1 MAQPEFMMS
10 APVGVAGRKPKT
22 SIYTML
28 LVISLI
34 ALLIGCLM
42 LWLEIKQLEGTFGGV
57 KGSLSTSAGPARI
70 LVASERVGMIGA
82 VSTSAYAGVSSAASA
97 ASACRAPNSRSRSNR
112 AAGSFLTI

>member
-34 ALLIGCLM
+34 ALLFGCLM

-57 KGSLSTSAGPARI
+57 KGRI
-70 LVASERVGMIGA
+70 SMN
-82 VSTSAYAGVSSAASA
+82 AASA
-97 ASACRAPNSRSRSNR
+97 QFLAAANR
-112 AAGSFLTI
+112 LDFGSVA

>member
-10 APVGVAGRKPKT
+10 PPIGVAGRKPKT

-57 KGSLSTSAGPARI
+57 KGSLSTNAAQARI
-70 LVASERVGMIGA
+70 LVASERVDMIGA
-82 VSTSAYAGVSSAASA
+82 V
-97 ASACRAPNSRSRSNR
+97 
-112 AAGSFLTI
+112 

>member
-10 APVGVAGRKPKT
+10 PPIGVAGRKPKT

-28 LVISLI
+28 LVIAVI

-57 KGSLSTSAGPARI
+57 KGNLSTNTASPQI
-70 LVASERVGMIGA
+70 QLVAD
-82 VSTSAYAGVSSAASA
+82 GVDLSSAV
-97 ASACRAPNSRSRSNR
+97 
-112 AAGSFLTI
+112 

>member
-34 ALLIGCLM
+34 ALLFGCLM

-57 KGSLSTSAGPARI
+57 KGRISMNAAPPRI
-70 LVASERVGMIGA
+70 LVTAERLDLGNVA
-82 VSTSAYAGVSSAASA
+82 
-97 ASACRAPNSRSRSNR
+97 
-112 AAGSFLTI
+112 

>member
-10 APVGVAGRKPKT
+10 PPVGVAGRKPKT

-34 ALLIGCLM
+34 ALLFGCLM

-57 KGSLSTSAGPARI
+57 KGRISMNEASARI
-70 LVASERVGMIGA
+70 LAATGCIDLRGVA
-82 VSTSAYAGVSSAASA
+82 
-97 ASACRAPNSRSRSNR
+97 
-112 AAGSFLTI
+112 